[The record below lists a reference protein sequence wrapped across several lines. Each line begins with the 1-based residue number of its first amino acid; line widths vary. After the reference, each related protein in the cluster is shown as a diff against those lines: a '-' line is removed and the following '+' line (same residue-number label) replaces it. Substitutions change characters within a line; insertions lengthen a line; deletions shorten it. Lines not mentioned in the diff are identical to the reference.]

1 MAGNVLY
8 IRTDMNEKI
17 ATGHMMRCLS
27 VADSAKARGADCIFI
42 TADDSARNLI
52 AKRGYDNIV
61 LGTEYDDM
69 ESELDWLI
77 PLIMERKID
86 RLLVDSY
93 SVTENY
99 FYKLGEH
106 LDVYYIDDL
115 NSFPYPVKGVINY
128 SNYAHDDFYHV
139 RYPGTKYYLGCGYA
153 PLREAFKNP
162 EPKNIARNV
171 KNVLLMSGGSD
182 PYGIIPQILEKIPE
196 GKYETLNV
204 ICGNYNTRL
213 SEIKEKFGNRKE
225 LHVYSK
231 VERIWQ
237 LYAEADIAIS
247 AGGSTLYELA
257 SMGVPTITYSFS
269 DNQIHNVRSF
279 DLDEL
284 MPCAGDVRGG
294 NVPSRVAYFLDR
306 LENMDERIEKSRRL
320 QRLVDGKG
328 ADRLADVVLN

>member
-1 MAGNVLY
+1 MSEKFLY

-27 VADSAKARGADCIFI
+27 VADSAREKGAECIFI
-42 TADDSARNLI
+42 TADDSAASLI
-52 AKRGYDNIV
+52 SKRGYDNIV
-61 LGTEYDDM
+61 LGSEYDDM
-69 ESELDWLI
+69 DGELEKIIPVMESRNI
-77 PLIMERKID
+77 K

-128 SNYAHDDFYHV
+128 SNYANDDFYPV

-153 PLREAFKNP
+153 PLRDAFKNP
-162 EPKNIARNV
+162 EPKNITRNV
-171 KNVLLMSGGSD
+171 KNILLMSGGSD
-182 PYGIIPQILEKIPE
+182 PYGILPRIIESIPA
-196 GKYETLNV
+196 GKYETINV
-204 ICGNYNTRL
+204 ICGSYNNKL
-213 SEIKEKFGNRKE
+213 AEIKERFEGRKE
-225 LHVYSK
+225 LHVYSR
-231 VERIWQ
+231 VEKIWQ
-237 LYAEADIAIS
+237 LYAEADIAVS

-257 SMGVPTITYSFS
+257 SMGVPTVTYSFS
-269 DNQIHNVRSF
+269 DNQIHNVSSF
-279 DLDEL
+279 DLDGL

-294 NVPSRVAYFLDR
+294 NVPARVYSFIEKLDS
-306 LENMDERIEKSRRL
+306 MDERLERSRRL

-328 ADRLADVVLN
+328 ADRLADVVLD